1 MLFVVIQTKSFS
13 KGRSKPSKRLS
24 KNVHKSLSINRY
36 LVIFL
41 FNIHAIF
48 APENVTQEYEL
59 RHEWQKKDESRTSS
73 WKPGLLKKKNMQL
86 EELLRKPLW
95 QMTGEE
101 FLYLQNSTHQG
112 DNYVPAPVAE
122 TSKKR
127 YEYGIRGIAKI
138 FGCSIPTA
146 NRIKKSGKIN
156 AAITQVGRK
165 IIVDADQALELAQDR
180 SSCYKKGGK

>member
-1 MLFVVIQTKSFS
+1 MNGKE
-13 KGRSKPSKRLS
+13 KM
-24 KNVHKSLSINRY
+24 SLVPHLGSQNCKK
-36 LVIFL
+36 
-41 FNIHAIF
+41 
-48 APENVTQEYEL
+48 
-59 RHEWQKKDESRTSS
+59 QKI
-73 WKPGLLKKKNMQL
+73 MQL
-86 EELLRKPLW
+86 ENLLKKPLW

-101 FLYLQNSTHQG
+101 FLFLQNSALQRA
-112 DNYVPAPVAE
+112 NYVPTPVAE

-165 IIVDADQALELAQDR
+165 IIVDADHALQLAQDK
-180 SSCYKKGGK
+180 SMCNKKGGK